1 MAVSKRLRYE
11 ILRRDQHT
19 CRYCGA
25 GAPDVPLRVD
35 HVTPV
40 ALGGTDT
47 PDNLVTSCEPCNSGK
62 SSATVDSAVVANVSD
77 DALRWAAAMTQA
89 ADNLLEQEAPKFE
102 YRDAFLAEW
111 NRWGYGKGKDRKAAE
126 LPGDWKTSVE
136 RFRIAGL
143 PVWMWADIVD
153 ASMGNEKVLEV
164 NKFKYCCGIAW
175 NRVTE
180 LQVEARQIVD
190 PSTARSDLSPLPA
203 ALIAVSI
210 EVWRHE
216 TGEGLTGEQLVELR
230 AGVVDAVANGTDADD
245 IIKAAKHA
253 AWNGHSSI
261 PEGLAD
267 IQAEARHMGTLN
279 AWEKAW
285 AASSGNR
292 PSADEFQAFTEVCSA
307 LAGTDAATEQLHLA
321 ATFAGAH
328 LTPYLY
334 LGLDVE
340 HLRSTNVK
348 WVRQRAVDFWA
359 ASSAASTQRWPSS
372 EQRKAINQSVDLVHE
387 DGNFGVF
394 DLWAAAAAAG
404 AYEDTDLSTLLT
416 RNLSVFEIA
425 AQPLA
430 GGVN

>member
-11 ILRRDQHT
+11 VLRRDSHT

-25 GAPDVPLRVD
+25 TAPDVPLRID

-40 ALGGTDT
+40 ALGGSDE
-47 PDNLVTSCEPCNSGK
+47 PGNLVTACQDCNSGK
-62 SSATVDSAVVANVSD
+62 SSATVDSAIVANVSD

-89 ADNLLEQEAPKFE
+89 ADNLLEQEAPKLE

-111 NRWGYGKGKDRKAAE
+111 NRRGHGDGKDRKAAA

-153 ASMGNEKVLEV
+153 ASMGNEKVLEA

-180 LQVEARQIVD
+180 LQVEARRIID
-190 PSTARSDLSPLPA
+190 PSAARPDLATLPA

-216 TGEGLTGEQLVELR
+216 TGEGLTSEQLAELR
-230 AGVVDAVANGTDADD
+230 AGVVEAVENGIDADD
-245 IIKAAKHA
+245 IIEAAKHA
-253 AWNGHSSI
+253 AWSGHAGI

-267 IQAEARHMGTLN
+267 VEAEARHMGSLD
-279 AWEKAW
+279 AWEAAW
-285 AASSGNR
+285 MAGGGER
-292 PSADEFQAFTEVCSA
+292 PSSDAFKVFTETCSA
-307 LAGTDAATEQLHLA
+307 LAKAGATSKQLHRA
-321 ATFAGAH
+321 ATFAGSH
-328 LTPYLY
+328 LTPHLY
-334 LGLDVE
+334 FGLEADHLKAVKVE
-340 HLRSTNVK
+340 WK
-348 WVRQRAVDFWA
+348 RQRAVDFWA
-359 ASSAASTQRWPSS
+359 ASTAASTGRWPSA
-372 EQRKAINQSVDLVHE
+372 EQRRAVNESIDCIRN
-387 DGNFGVF
+387 DGGFGIF

-416 RNLSVFEIA
+416 RNLSVFEAA